1 MRRNKRCFS
10 HFLLRSQFLVP
21 RSILQHSLVVF
32 IPFILQLFMLLLF
45 NLPQCCLEALFQF
58 LLLSFEL
65 GNLIGSHASSIVQVV
80 IEFVNFCF
88 LLVGAHLVV
97 HGLRTVVRGLVLLL
111 G

>member
-10 HFLLRSQFLVP
+10 HFLLRSQLLVP

-32 IPFILQLFMLLLF
+32 IPLILQLFMLLLF
-45 NLPQCCLEALFQF
+45 NLPQCRLEALFQF

-65 GNLIGSHASSIVQVV
+65 RNLIGSHASSIVQVV